1 MMESVNKS
9 QIDATNMDDST
20 DNSYRQRVIQAERKL
35 IKSFQDDLNKKGG
48 IDFDY
53 IRNFILKH
61 KPTFDPIRIK
71 NS

>member
-48 IDFDY
+48 IDFE
-53 IRNFILKH
+53 
-61 KPTFDPIRIK
+61 
-71 NS
+71 